1 MTLCACPC
9 HKQPGPGYE
18 GHPAPG
24 DAPRANLMIGLI
36 GENGGPAVPVPYCWV
51 CAFALTQRLYMIHYR
66 ADSQTYADPRPTD
79 AEAVAQ
85 MMRYANEGGPK

>member
-24 DAPRANLMIGLI
+24 DVPRANLMIGLI
-36 GENGGPAVPVPYCWV
+36 GDNGALAMPVPYCWV
-51 CAFALTQRLYMIHYR
+51 CAAALTMKLGSMHAGQRDEFSRR
-66 ADSQTYADPRPTD
+66 AVD
-79 AEAVAQ
+79 Q
-85 MMRYANEGGPK
+85 MMRYANEGGAE